1 MTSKTEIFYS
11 QKLMIKNLDIDPA
24 FPDPLKA
31 PKHGLLAF
39 AGDLSAERLIEA
51 YSSGIFPWFDE
62 DDPILWHSP
71 DPRFIVFPHKI
82 KISKTMRQ
90 IINRNVF
97 EVRYDTAFE
106 DVIAGCAD
114 SRIEGTWITDDMI
127 EAYVNLHRLGFAHS
141 VEAWQDGKLAGGLY
155 GVSIGKAF
163 FGESMF
169 SKESNSSKFA
179 LISLAGK
186 LERENFLFI
195 DSQVHTDHVESMGGE
210 FIPRADYIALLKKAV
225 NTNHKWNS

>member
-1 MTSKTEIFYS
+1 MILETKTLFL
-11 QKLMIKNLDIDPA
+11 QNQMIKNLDIDPA
-24 FPDPLKA
+24 FPNPLKA

-62 DDPILWHSP
+62 NDPILWHSP
-71 DPRFIVFPHKI
+71 DPRFVLFPNKI
-82 KISKTMRQ
+82 KVSKTMRQ
-90 IINRNVF
+90 IINRKVF

-106 DVIAGCAD
+106 EVISACAD
-114 SRIEGTWITDDMI
+114 LRIEGTWITDDMI
-127 EAYVNLHRLGFAHS
+127 DAYVNLHRLGFAHS
-141 VEAWQDGKLAGGLY
+141 VESWKDGKLAGGLY

-169 SKESNSSKFA
+169 SRESNSSKFA
-179 LISLAGK
+179 LISLTRK
-186 LERENFLFI
+186 LENEDFLFI
-195 DSQVHTDHVESMGGE
+195 DSQVHTDHMESMGGE

-225 NTNHKWNS
+225 KTDHEWIS

>member
-11 QKLMIKNLDIDPA
+11 QKLMIKNLDIDPQ

-62 DDPILWHSP
+62 NDPILWHSP
-71 DPRFIVFPHKI
+71 DPRFVLFPNKI
-82 KISKTMRQ
+82 KVSKTMRQ
-90 IINRNVF
+90 IINRKVF

-106 DVIAGCAD
+106 EVISACAD
-114 SRIEGTWITDDMI
+114 SRTDGTWITDDMI

-141 VEAWQDGKLAGGLY
+141 VEAWKDGQLAGGLY
-155 GVSIGKAF
+155 GISIGKAF

-169 SKESNSSKFA
+169 SRESNSSKFA
-179 LISLAGK
+179 LISLARK
-186 LERENFLFI
+186 LESENFLFI

-210 FIPRADYIALLKKAV
+210 FIPRADYIALLRKAV
-225 NTNHKWNS
+225 NSHHKWIY